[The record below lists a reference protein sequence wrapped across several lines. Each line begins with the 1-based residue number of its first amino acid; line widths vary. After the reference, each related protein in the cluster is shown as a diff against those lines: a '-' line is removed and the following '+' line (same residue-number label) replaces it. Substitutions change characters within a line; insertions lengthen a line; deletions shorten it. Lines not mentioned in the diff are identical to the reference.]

1 MEVVPIELREKRNQ
15 AKKLHPLDGGESLEA
30 RCRVRSDNVPELGG
44 EVGRVA
50 SSASKDADYD
60 PARPARVDLMAGAGA
75 FAKLSSEQKAAVVTF
90 LKSLVNFSPER

>member
-30 RCRVRSDNVPELGG
+30 RCRVRSDGVPELGG

-50 SSASKDADYD
+50 SSASKDSDYD
-60 PARPARVDLMAGAGA
+60 PARPARVDLMAGA